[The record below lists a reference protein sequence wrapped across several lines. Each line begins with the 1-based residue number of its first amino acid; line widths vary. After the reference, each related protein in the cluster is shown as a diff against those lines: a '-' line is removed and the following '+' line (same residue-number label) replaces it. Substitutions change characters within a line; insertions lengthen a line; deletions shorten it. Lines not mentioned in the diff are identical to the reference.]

1 MEYDE
6 VFKRLK
12 RRALDFHHILSHTGS
27 YTTKLSEAEFLRRTN
42 YIIKETAEEVTE
54 DIANGSEEFLV
65 TVMILPEILLNE
77 LSDVIYTSSWDMGL
91 GAVEFFDQLQNLFD
105 QSPFHF
111 TWSLDKARGKLDFE
125 IDSIAWSADVRDM
138 NLIDKSFSFLAS
150 TFVVE
155 ARDWLNILSSGLD
168 ELYDYLANQ
177 GWQLY
182 PAVTGDQVIRFL
194 LLPEMAVNAVKDYLI
209 SVYDPRAEWF
219 YTTDIPDSEKPLDIW
234 P

>member
-1 MEYDE
+1 
-6 VFKRLK
+6 
-12 RRALDFHHILSHTGS
+12 
-27 YTTKLSEAEFLRRTN
+27 
-42 YIIKETAEEVTE
+42 
-54 DIANGSEEFLV
+54 
-65 TVMILPEILLNE
+65 
-77 LSDVIYTSSWDMGL
+77 
-91 GAVEFFDQLQNLFD
+91 
-105 QSPFHF
+105 
-111 TWSLDKARGKLDFE
+111 
-125 IDSIAWSADVRDM
+125 
-138 NLIDKSFSFLAS
+138 
-150 TFVVE
+150 VE